1 MTYSYSS
8 RLSDTSSPPSHPTRG
23 WLWPRPWAGQT
34 RGTWLLSEVTTVNI
48 VALVGD
54 QNSNYVTQFDYG
66 VSLKNVVTNYE
77 NPLHIYIYSKISS
90 DIPQWE
96 MNIKFVQNYE
106 LRITARS
113 FFFENFMSSTHS
125 NFDRLDVL
133 NNVSK

>member
-1 MTYSYSS
+1 MIYDNMTYSHSS

-54 QNSNYVTQFDYG
+54 QHSNYVIQHNYC

-77 NPLHIYIYSKISS
+77 NPLYLIYMYSKISS
-90 DIPQWE
+90 D
-96 MNIKFVQNYE
+96 IKFVQNYE
-106 LRITARS
+106 LRFKAITAS
-113 FFFENFMSSTHS
+113 FFFENT
-125 NFDRLDVL
+125 L
-133 NNVSK
+133 